1 MGNSSKNMKK
11 KIAILGSTGSI
22 GKKTLDI
29 IKKDKKRFIIYLLV
43 ANKNSSL
50 LIKQIKEFNP
60 KNIIISDYK
69 SYKVV
74 KKKFKKKNIYNNFN
88 KINSIFKS
96 KIDYTMSAISGFNG
110 LKPTLEI
117 IKFSKTIAIANKESI
132 ICGWNLINKEL
143 KKNKTNFIP
152 IDSEHFSIWSL
163 IKNSPKESIDKII
176 ITASGGPFLKKSHKQ
191 FRGIKPSDAIK
202 HPNWKM
208 GKKISIDSATLMNK
222 IFEVIE
228 AKKIFNIK
236 LNKFKI
242 LIHPQSYIH
251 AIIKFKN
258 GLIKIIAH
266 DTDMKIPIFNSLY
279 NNENKAIISKNINLQ
294 ILNNLELQEVDQ
306 KKFPVIKILDKIPD
320 NESLFET
327 LLVTIN
333 DELVDLFLTKQ
344 VSFQNI
350 SKNLIKFLNL
360 NVFAKYKRQKLNN
373 LAQIVKLNKFV
384 RLKTKTLSIL

>member
-1 MGNSSKNMKK
+1 MKK

-29 IKKDKKRFIIYLLV
+29 LRNDKKNFDIFLLT
-43 ANKNSSL
+43 ANKNTSL

-60 KNIIISDYK
+60 KNIIITDNKNYK
-69 SYKVV
+69 TV
-74 KKKFKKKNIYNNFN
+74 KKQFKNKKIYNSLN

-96 KIDYTMSAISGFNG
+96 KIDYTMSSISGFNG
-110 LKPTLEI
+110 LKPTLDI
-117 IKFSKTIAIANKESI
+117 IKFTKTIAIANKESI
-132 ICGWNLINKEL
+132 ICGWNLINKQL
-143 KKNKTNFIP
+143 KNHKTNFIP

-163 IKNSPKESIDKII
+163 IKNSSHEDIEKII
-176 ITASGGPFLKKSHKQ
+176 ITASGGPFLKKTYKQ
-191 FRGIKPSDAIK
+191 LKKIKPTDAIK

-236 LNKFKI
+236 FNKFKI

-279 NNENKAIISKNINLQ
+279 NNENKTIHSKDINLK
-294 ILNNLELQEVDQ
+294 ILNNLELQEVDP
-306 KKFPVIKILDKIPD
+306 KKFPVIKLLNKIPN
-320 NESLFET
+320 NETLFET
-327 LLVTIN
+327 LLVTMN

-344 VSFQNI
+344 VNFQNI

-360 NVFAKYKRQKLNN
+360 NIFAKYKRQKPNN
-373 LAQIVKLNKFV
+373 LAQIVKLNNFV

>member
-1 MGNSSKNMKK
+1 MKK

-29 IKKDKKRFIIYLLV
+29 LRNDKKNFDIFLLT
-43 ANKNSSL
+43 ANKNTSL

-60 KNIIISDYK
+60 KNIIITDNKNYK
-69 SYKVV
+69 IV
-74 KKKFKKKNIYNNFN
+74 KKKFKNKKIYDSLN

-96 KIDYTMSAISGFNG
+96 KVDYTMSSISGFNG
-110 LKPTLEI
+110 LKPTLDI
-117 IKFSKTIAIANKESI
+117 IKFTKTIAIANKESI
-132 ICGWNLINKEL
+132 ICGWNLINKQL
-143 KKNKTNFIP
+143 KKYKTNFIP

-163 IKNSPKESIDKII
+163 IKNSPHEGIDKII
-176 ITASGGPFLKKSHKQ
+176 ITASGGPFLNKTYKQLKK
-191 FRGIKPSDAIK
+191 INPIDAIK

-236 LNKFKI
+236 FNKFKI

-279 NNENKAIISKNINLQ
+279 NNENKTIHSKNINLK
-294 ILNNLELQEVDQ
+294 ILNNLELQEVDP
-306 KKFPVIKILDKIPD
+306 KKFPVIKLLNKIPN

-327 LLVTIN
+327 LLVTMN

-360 NVFAKYKRQKLNN
+360 NIFAKYKRQKPNN
-373 LAQIVKLNKFV
+373 LGQIVKLNNFV

>member
-1 MGNSSKNMKK
+1 MKK

-29 IKKDKKRFIIYLLV
+29 LRNDKKNFDIFLLT
-43 ANKNSSL
+43 ANKNTSL

-60 KNIIISDYK
+60 KNIIITDDKNYK
-69 SYKVV
+69 IV
-74 KKKFKKKNIYNNFN
+74 KKKFKNINVYDSLN

-96 KIDYTMSAISGFNG
+96 KIDYTMSSISGFNG

-117 IKFSKTIAIANKESI
+117 IKFTRTIGIANKESI
-132 ICGWNLINKEL
+132 ICGWNLINKQL
-143 KKNKTNFIP
+143 KKHKTNFIP

-163 IKNSPKESIDKII
+163 IKNSPHEGIDKII
-176 ITASGGPFLKKSHKQ
+176 ITASGGPFLKKTYKQ
-191 FRGIKPSDAIK
+191 LKKIKPTDAIK

-236 LNKFKI
+236 FNKFKI

-279 NNENKAIISKNINLQ
+279 NNENKTIHSKDINLK
-294 ILNNLELQEVDQ
+294 ILNNLELQEVDP
-306 KKFPVIKILDKIPD
+306 KKFPVIKLLNKIPN

-327 LLVTIN
+327 LLVTMN

-360 NVFAKYKRQKLNN
+360 NIFAKYKRQKPNN
-373 LAQIVKLNKFV
+373 LAQIVKLNNFV

>member
-1 MGNSSKNMKK
+1 MKK
-11 KIAILGSTGSI
+11 KIAILGCTGSI

-29 IKKDKKRFIIYLLV
+29 LRNDKKNFDIFLLT
-43 ANKNSSL
+43 ANKNTSL

-60 KNIIISDYK
+60 KNIIITDNKNYK
-69 SYKVV
+69 IV
-74 KKKFKKKNIYNNFN
+74 KKKFKNKKIYDSLN

-96 KIDYTMSAISGFNG
+96 KVDYTMSSISGFNG
-110 LKPTLEI
+110 LKPTLDI
-117 IKFSKTIAIANKESI
+117 IKFTKTIAIANKESI
-132 ICGWNLINKEL
+132 ICGWNLINKQL
-143 KKNKTNFIP
+143 KNHKTNFIP

-163 IKNSPKESIDKII
+163 IKNSPNEGIDKII
-176 ITASGGPFLKKSHKQ
+176 ITASGGPFLKKTHKQ
-191 FRGIKPSDAIK
+191 LKKIKPTDAIK

-236 LNKFKI
+236 FNKFKI

-279 NNENKAIISKNINLQ
+279 NNENKTIHSKNINLK
-294 ILNNLELQEVDQ
+294 ILNNLELQEVDP
-306 KKFPVIKILDKIPD
+306 KKFPVIKLLNKIPN
-320 NESLFET
+320 NETLFET
-327 LLVTIN
+327 LLVTMN

-360 NVFAKYKRQKLNN
+360 NIFAKYKSQKPNN
-373 LAQIVKLNKFV
+373 LAQIVKLNNFV

>member
-1 MGNSSKNMKK
+1 MKK
-11 KIAILGSTGSI
+11 KIAILGCTGSI

-29 IKKDKKRFIIYLLV
+29 LRNDKKNFDIFLLT
-43 ANKNSSL
+43 ANKNTSL

-60 KNIIISDYK
+60 KNIIITNNKNYK
-69 SYKVV
+69 II
-74 KKKFKKKNIYNNFN
+74 KKKFKNKKIYDSLN

-96 KIDYTMSAISGFNG
+96 KVDYTMSSISGFNG
-110 LKPTLEI
+110 LKPTLDI
-117 IKFSKTIAIANKESI
+117 IKFTKTIAIANKESI
-132 ICGWNLINKEL
+132 ICGWNLINKQL
-143 KKNKTNFIP
+143 KNHKTNFIP

-163 IKNSPKESIDKII
+163 IKNSPNEGIDKII
-176 ITASGGPFLKKSHKQ
+176 ITASGGPFLKKTHKQ
-191 FRGIKPSDAIK
+191 LKKIKPTDAIK

-236 LNKFKI
+236 FNKFKI

-279 NNENKAIISKNINLQ
+279 NNENKTIHSKNINLK
-294 ILNNLELQEVDQ
+294 ILNNLDLQEVDP
-306 KKFPVIKILDKIPD
+306 KKFPVIKLLNKIPN

-327 LLVTIN
+327 LLVTMN

-360 NVFAKYKRQKLNN
+360 NIFAKYKRQKPNN
-373 LAQIVKLNKFV
+373 LAQIVKLNNFV